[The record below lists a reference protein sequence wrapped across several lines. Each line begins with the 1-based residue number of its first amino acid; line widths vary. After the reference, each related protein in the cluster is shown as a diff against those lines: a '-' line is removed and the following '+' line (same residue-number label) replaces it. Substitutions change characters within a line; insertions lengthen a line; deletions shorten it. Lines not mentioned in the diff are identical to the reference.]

1 MFRFSFVLIML
12 VFSLVSANLAALEV
26 NDLYQANVVVDSQAR
41 AQREQA
47 IKEALQGVFLKIGGK
62 KSVLTH
68 DVLKK
73 AQKNASRYVSQYR
86 YQRKAEE
93 LSLVVSFDENK
104 VNQLFKEANLAL
116 WGSLRPQV
124 LLWLIDE
131 QGINRSIVASDA
143 DNIIPA
149 TINDFSMQ
157 RGLPI
162 VMPLMDLTDNE
173 EVLLSDFWGYF
184 PEQILQAS
192 QRYFAD
198 TIVVMRVSDS
208 TLVVDNEDNEASLT
222 STNTA
227 CGLLCEKNELATP
240 KVLDWRVFTQ
250 GILYTQQYEGVD
262 KVSLIGQGLS
272 DITELIYQSYAL
284 STTAENDF
292 VIEVKNVTSL
302 ANDMQLF
309 NFLNDLSA
317 VKAVTL
323 ISAQGDVRQFKLDL
337 IGSKASFL
345 ASLKL
350 NNKLTQHL
358 DNLLDG
364 FSHTQEFNVQQFN
377 SQGREGIDLNSE
389 ANDQVKITGLGEA
402 DTNELNKPSEHINN
416 KEGLLDSN
424 IPVAT
429 PTIKNDRNVDTDSAG
444 ELTKKDDLQILTE
457 ATPPLIIVPQVPI
470 FYWEQG

>member
-1 MFRFSFVLIML
+1 M
-12 VFSLVSANLAALEV
+12 
-26 NDLYQANVVVDSQAR
+26 
-41 AQREQA
+41 
-47 IKEALQGVFLKIGGK
+47 
-62 KSVLTH
+62 
-68 DVLKK
+68 
-73 AQKNASRYVSQYR
+73 
-86 YQRKAEE
+86 
-93 LSLVVSFDENK
+93 
-104 VNQLFKEANLAL
+104 
-116 WGSLRPQV
+116 
-124 LLWLIDE
+124 
-131 QGINRSIVASDA
+131 
-143 DNIIPA
+143 
-149 TINDFSMQ
+149 
-157 RGLPI
+157 
-162 VMPLMDLTDNE
+162 
-173 EVLLSDFWGYF
+173 
-184 PEQILQAS
+184 
-192 QRYFAD
+192 
-198 TIVVMRVSDS
+198 
-208 TLVVDNEDNEASLT
+208 
-222 STNTA
+222 
-227 CGLLCEKNELATP
+227 
-240 KVLDWRVFTQ
+240 FTQ

-402 DTNELNKPSEHINN
+402 DTNELNKPLEHINN

-424 IPVAT
+424 IPVSYTHLTLPTT
-429 PTIKNDRNVDTDSAG
+429 PYV
-444 ELTKKDDLQILTE
+444 
-457 ATPPLIIVPQVPI
+457 
-470 FYWEQG
+470 